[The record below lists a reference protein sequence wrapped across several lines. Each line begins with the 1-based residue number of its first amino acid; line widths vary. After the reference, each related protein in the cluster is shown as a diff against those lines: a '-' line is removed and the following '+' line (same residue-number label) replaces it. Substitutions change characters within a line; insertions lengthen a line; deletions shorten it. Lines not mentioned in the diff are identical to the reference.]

1 MHNKKKLTLFKD
13 SIRDA
18 IYLSMKKD
26 SNVILMGLGVDDPKG
41 IFGTTLNIHKKFPT
55 RVFDLPTAEN
65 GFTGFAIGLA
75 LSGKKPIITHQR
87 VEFSLL
93 SLDQIFN
100 QAAKWNYM
108 TAGKKSVPLV
118 IRLIIGKGW
127 GQGPQH
133 SQSLEAIFSHIPGLK
148 VVCPSNPY
156 NAKGLLLSSIEDKN
170 PVIFFE
176 HRWLHETYGRVP
188 KSIYKVPLGKGKII
202 KKGKDITLICFSLTV
217 LECIKASKILNK
229 FKIDVEILDLQSLR
243 PLDKN
248 LILKSVKKTKKTI
261 VVDNGWSFYGI
272 SSEIL
277 AIIKEND
284 SGKNIIA
291 KRIGLKN
298 TSIPSTRA
306 LAKHVYPNPISI
318 VKAVEKILG
327 KKFKNLN
334 LFNENDFYSDQPYK
348 NFLGPF

>member
-1 MHNKKKLTLFKD
+1 MPKLIKNTLFKD
-13 SIRDA
+13 SINDA
-18 IYLSMKKD
+18 IFQTMKKNP
-26 SNVILMGLGVDDPKG
+26 NVILMGLGVDDPKG
-41 IFGTTLNIHKKFPT
+41 IFGTTLNINKKFPK

-108 TAGKKSVPLV
+108 TAGTKNVSMT

-156 NAKGLLLSSIEDKN
+156 NAKGLLQSSIEDKN

-176 HRWLHETYGRVP
+176 HRWLHETYGYVP
-188 KSIYKVPLGKGKII
+188 KKNYKVQIGKGKII
-202 KKGKDITLICFSLTV
+202 KKGTELTLICFSLTV
-217 LECIKASKILNK
+217 LECIKASKILEK
-229 FKIDVEILDLQSLR
+229 YKISVEILDLQSLR

-248 LILKSVKKTKKTI
+248 LIIKSANKTKRVI
-261 VVDNGWSFYGI
+261 VVDNGWSFYGV

-277 AIIKEND
+277 AIINENKNH
-284 SGKNIIA
+284 KNIIT
-291 KRIGLKN
+291 KRVGLKN
-298 TSIPSTRA
+298 TSIPSSRSI
-306 LAKHVYPNPISI
+306 AKYVYPTPFNI
-318 VKAVEKILG
+318 VKAAESILK
-327 KKFKNLN
+327 KKFKNIK
-334 LFNENDFYSDQPYK
+334 LFDDKNFYSDKPYK

>member
-1 MHNKKKLTLFKD
+1 MPKKNTLFKNSIKD
-13 SIRDA
+13 SI
-18 IYLSMKKD
+18 YSSMKKNK
-26 SNVILMGLGVDDPKG
+26 NVILMGLGVDDPKG
-41 IFGTTLNIHKKFPT
+41 IFGTTLDLNKKFPN
-55 RVFDLPTAEN
+55 RVYDLPTAEN

-93 SLDQIFN
+93 SIDQLFN

-108 TAGKKSVPLV
+108 TAGDRSVPMV

-133 SQSLEAIFSHIPGLK
+133 SQSLESVFSHIPGLK

-156 NAKGLLLSSIEDKN
+156 NAKGLLTSSIEDKN

-176 HRWLHETYGRVP
+176 HRWLHETYGYVP
-188 KSIYKVPLGKGKII
+188 KNNYKVKIGQGKII
-202 KKGKDITLICFSLTV
+202 KKGSDLTLICFSLTV
-217 LECIKASKILNK
+217 LECLKASKILSIFNVN
-229 FKIDVEILDLQSLR
+229 VEILDLQTLR

-248 LILKSVKKTKKTI
+248 LILKSVKKTKKVI

-277 AIIKEND
+277 ALIQE
-284 SGKNIIA
+284 SNISKTITA
-291 KRIGLKN
+291 KRVGLKN
-298 TSIPSTRA
+298 TSIPSSKS
-306 LAKHVYPNPISI
+306 LAKHVYPTPFSI
-318 VKAVEKILG
+318 VKLAEKIL
-327 KKFKNLN
+327 KRKFKNLN
-334 LFNENDFYSDQPYK
+334 KFNEKEFYSDQPYK